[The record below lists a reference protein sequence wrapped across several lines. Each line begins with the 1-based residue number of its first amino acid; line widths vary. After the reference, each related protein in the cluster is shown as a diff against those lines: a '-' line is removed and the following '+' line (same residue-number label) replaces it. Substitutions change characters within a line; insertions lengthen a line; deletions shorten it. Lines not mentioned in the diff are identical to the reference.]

1 MARYKHVAR
10 KKRLAKAFKQ
20 NSAVPVWVVA
30 KTNRKFRSHPK
41 LRYWRRVK
49 LKV

>member
-1 MARYKHVAR
+1 MARNKHVAR
-10 KKRLAKAFKQ
+10 KRRLAKAYKQ

-30 KTNRKFRSHPK
+30 KTDRKFRSHPK
-41 LRYWRRVK
+41 LRHWRRVK